1 MSERIVRIFVSSPGD
16 AMDERRRIEAVA
28 ERLNGEYERRV
39 KIELVR
45 WETSYYSAHETF
57 QKQIP
62 EATDCDVVVAVF
74 RARLGTELPADFRK
88 LPDGAPYPS
97 GTAYEVLSAMQ
108 ARRDGKTLPDVYV
121 FRCAAS
127 PRIALD
133 DPNGAA
139 IKAEWDRL
147 RTFFDTW
154 FRTPDGQFLSAFQDF
169 DSTDEFAA
177 KIEDCLRQWL
187 VRRGYIEQGNIWD
200 RTCNGSPFP
209 GLDPYDSQREGVF
222 FGRYLDTVHA
232 IEHLREAGNQG
243 LAFLLLIGA
252 SDAGKSSLMR
262 AGILPQ
268 LVRPGTIPEIYLW
281 RQALVV
287 PGVDPLLS
295 LATALFA
302 ADALGGELAQG
313 DFATPEMLAMLFA
326 AGDADA
332 SIAPIRTA
340 LGRAAATHAAA
351 LNFSET
357 PPARLALAIDQA
369 ERLLLEAEAAVADI
383 FAALLA
389 ALVANNVA
397 YAIVALRSDAYPR
410 FQLVDAFRQLRTKGV
425 IFDVVQPGR
434 AELEDIV
441 NRPVAACRPPLSFE
455 VRDGRSLA
463 YALVADAAGA
473 DELPLLQM
481 AMSRL
486 FKGEAARGDGVL
498 RFADYPGLGEAVSD
512 TAQDALLTL
521 DGEARAQLP
530 ALILAVV
537 SDLIVE
543 PGTETL
549 VPVVTGFER
558 SQFERNKPARAKLVD
573 AFIADRLLVAEERG
587 AVSRVRPAHEALL
600 RIWPEAVRIISENLA
615 AIRVRHVL
623 QPIVRDWA
631 AAPESGKCDY
641 AALPPALLGGA
652 RQVMDLCGDDLPPAM
667 RAFITQALELDA
679 SRREHEIER
688 QTNKERAHAAEALA
702 ASELRL
708 FRRTVAGL
716 AVVALLAI
724 AAVWQWHVAHT
735 QRQLAEARLT
745 AAVSTANSLVSDFAY
760 KFRHTV
766 GVPIGLVEDI
776 LERVNKFQEQL
787 GEVSPQLQ
795 QSKADAQGELASTLL
810 ALGATGRA
818 LDRARE
824 AWGIYRDLV
833 QAAPGDDRFQL
844 GLSWSGKRVGDAL
857 LARGDLPGAY
867 DAYSRS
873 LDTAKMLHAKDASN
887 ADWQHDLTETEN
899 KLGDVLLAQGK
910 TADARAA
917 FQTGLDVARIPI
929 RGDGDQYRWES
940 DLAWS
945 YSKIG
950 DVDMLEH
957 NTESALA
964 DYRNSLERR
973 KMLAAKDES
982 NTEWQHDVW
991 ISDNKFADALAAEF
1005 AFKKAS
1011 AVYQDGLD
1019 IAKALA
1025 DKDSVNSRWQHEL
1038 AVSYGKIGDV
1048 LLAQDKADDALAAYR
1063 KSLAIS
1069 EALVGRDA
1077 DNADWRLDLIAV
1089 NWQLAKMNDQAPAR
1103 LDMVIAELK
1112 QLQSE
1117 SKLAPDKADWIARA
1131 EADRAKLRPQ

>member
-1 MSERIVRIFVSSPGD
+1 
-16 AMDERRRIEAVA
+16 MDERRRIEAVA

-108 ARRDGKTLPDVYV
+108 ARRDGKALPDVYV
-121 FRCAAS
+121 FRCAHRPAS
-127 PRIALD
+127 RWTIPTALRSRRSGTGCGHSSTPGSERPTANSCRRSRIS
-133 DPNGAA
+133 N
-139 IKAEWDRL
+139 
-147 RTFFDTW
+147 
-154 FRTPDGQFLSAFQDF
+154 
-169 DSTDEFAA
+169 STDEFAA

-209 GLDPYDSQREGVF
+209 GLDPYNSQREGVF

-232 IEHLREAGNQG
+232 IEHLREAGNKG

-313 DFATPEMLAMLFA
+313 DFATPEMLAKLFA

-340 LGRAAATHAAA
+340 LGRAAAAHAAA

-357 PPARLALAIDQA
+357 PPARLALAVDQA

-389 ALVANNVA
+389 ALVANNIA

-410 FQLVDAFRQLRTKGV
+410 FQLVDAFRQLRIKGV

-455 VRDGRSLA
+455 VRNGRSLSD
-463 YALVADAAGA
+463 ALVADAAGA

-512 TAQDALLTL
+512 TAQDALMTL

-558 SQFERNKPARAKLVD
+558 SGVRA
-573 AFIADRLLVAEERG
+573 
-587 AVSRVRPAHEALL
+587 
-600 RIWPEAVRIISENLA
+600 
-615 AIRVRHVL
+615 
-623 QPIVRDWA
+623 QQT
-631 AAPESGKCDY
+631 
-641 AALPPALLGGA
+641 GA
-652 RQVMDLCGDDLPPAM
+652 RQA
-667 RAFITQALELDA
+667 
-679 SRREHEIER
+679 RRRLHR
-688 QTNKERAHAAEALA
+688 QSAPC
-702 ASELRL
+702 
-708 FRRTVAGL
+708 RRG
-716 AVVALLAI
+716 
-724 AAVWQWHVAHT
+724 
-735 QRQLAEARLT
+735 AR
-745 AAVSTANSLVSDFAY
+745 
-760 KFRHTV
+760 R
-766 GVPIGLVEDI
+766 GVP
-776 LERVNKFQEQL
+776 
-787 GEVSPQLQ
+787 
-795 QSKADAQGELASTLL
+795 
-810 ALGATGRA
+810 GAAG
-818 LDRARE
+818 
-824 AWGIYRDLV
+824 
-833 QAAPGDDRFQL
+833 P
-844 GLSWSGKRVGDAL
+844 
-857 LARGDLPGAY
+857 
-867 DAYSRS
+867 
-873 LDTAKMLHAKDASN
+873 
-887 ADWQHDLTETEN
+887 
-899 KLGDVLLAQGK
+899 
-910 TADARAA
+910 
-917 FQTGLDVARIPI
+917 
-929 RGDGDQYRWES
+929 
-940 DLAWS
+940 
-945 YSKIG
+945 
-950 DVDMLEH
+950 
-957 NTESALA
+957 
-964 DYRNSLERR
+964 
-973 KMLAAKDES
+973 
-982 NTEWQHDVW
+982 
-991 ISDNKFADALAAEF
+991 
-1005 AFKKAS
+1005 
-1011 AVYQDGLD
+1011 
-1019 IAKALA
+1019 
-1025 DKDSVNSRWQHEL
+1025 
-1038 AVSYGKIGDV
+1038 
-1048 LLAQDKADDALAAYR
+1048 
-1063 KSLAIS
+1063 
-1069 EALVGRDA
+1069 
-1077 DNADWRLDLIAV
+1077 
-1089 NWQLAKMNDQAPAR
+1089 
-1103 LDMVIAELK
+1103 
-1112 QLQSE
+1112 
-1117 SKLAPDKADWIARA
+1117 
-1131 EADRAKLRPQ
+1131 